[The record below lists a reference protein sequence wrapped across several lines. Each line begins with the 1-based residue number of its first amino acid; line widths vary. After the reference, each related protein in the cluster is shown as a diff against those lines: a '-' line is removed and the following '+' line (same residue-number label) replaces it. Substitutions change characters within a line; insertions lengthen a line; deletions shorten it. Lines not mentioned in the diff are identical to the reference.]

1 MVMDPSKRILVVD
14 DDRLIRRMLV
24 TALRMKALDVDEA
37 EDGRSALGLLR
48 ENRYAVVLLD
58 LFMPEF
64 DGFQVLDTLYADS
77 EVQGPPVVIVV
88 TGADT
93 DSIARLDS
101 SRIHGVIR
109 KPFEVADAASL
120 ERYLGVV
127 FHDPRSRPPLPWPAS
142 RAYVAWRRRE
152 AAFEQAVLER
162 IGRSD

>member
-1 MVMDPSKRILVVD
+1 MLMDPSKRILVVD

-64 DGFQVLDTLYADS
+64 DGFQVLDKLYADS

-109 KPFEVADAASL
+109 KPFEVEELTSL
-120 ERYLGVV
+120 VV
-127 FHDPRSRPPLPWPAS
+127 ACSEIRSRNTFGAM
-142 RAYVAWRRRE
+142 AVATMLSGAGVIQWL
-152 AAFEQAVLER
+152 VK
-162 IGRSD
+162 